1 MVVVKR
7 WRRYLATQCRRLA
20 DWLHPQHV
28 LPAVG
33 REVNDEAALTEAD
46 YQMLAADFEAHA
58 TAVRAEVSRYADL
71 LAGDDPVLRQR
82 LRQFE
87 SGATP

>member
-7 WRRYLATQCRRLA
+7 WRRHLAAQCRRLA
-20 DWLHPQHV
+20 DWLYPQPV
-28 LPAVG
+28 GALPDG
-33 REVNDEAALTEAD
+33 DAALTEAD
-46 YQMLAADFEAHA
+46 YQMLAADFQAHA

-87 SGATP
+87 GGVTS